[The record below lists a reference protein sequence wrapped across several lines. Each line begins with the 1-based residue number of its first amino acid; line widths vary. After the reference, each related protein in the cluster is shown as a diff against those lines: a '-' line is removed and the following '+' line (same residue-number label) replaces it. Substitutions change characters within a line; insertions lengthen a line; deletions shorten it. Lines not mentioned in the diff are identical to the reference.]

1 MVGTLDAWC
10 MTICHQVAFDLPS
23 ATRSSRHEPLAGWYT
38 VVSIKAG
45 EPGSVPALAYPLAV
59 DTIVCFQM
67 KASTTPA
74 HPPQQVPCA
83 SPGGGALC
91 CASPSG
97 GPRLE
102 FAPRQLSALLGPAA
116 VAPAVLHPEAGV
128 EALEQVAPLARLV
141 SYDSLHLEAP
151 RVGRVMGDQLLG
163 RDMCWQRCEGHLSTD
178 ADRELESNRWI
189 SGVGKT

>member
-1 MVGTLDAWC
+1 MILTRFNVSASREAMRFHVECPCFLPAWHLSSFGSGTKLAAAILAKRVSTPDRVLMKGAHRCGRTRWC
-10 MTICHQVAFDLPS
+10 VHPQETVSCCW
-23 ATRSSRHEPLAGWYT
+23 TRSNRHEPLAGWYT
-38 VVSIKAG
+38 VVSIKVG
-45 EPGSVPALAYPLAV
+45 EPGSVLALAYPLAA

-116 VAPAVLHPEAGV
+116 VAPAVLLQKLHK
-128 EALEQVAPLARLV
+128 QNAR
-141 SYDSLHLEAP
+141 Y
-151 RVGRVMGDQLLG
+151 LLC
-163 RDMCWQRCEGHLSTD
+163 DE
-178 ADRELESNRWI
+178 
-189 SGVGKT
+189 V

>member
-74 HPPQQVPCA
+74 HPLNKFRARVLEVVRSVAPPQ
-83 SPGGGALC
+83 
-91 CASPSG
+91 
-97 GPRLE
+97 
-102 FAPRQLSALLGPAA
+102 AA
-116 VAPAVLHPEAGV
+116 VLAWNLLPVSCPPYWVQLQLHPLFCIQK
-128 EALEQVAPLARLV
+128 LELRLLNKL
-141 SYDSLHLEAP
+141 LHLPGSCPTTAFISRLHE
-151 RVGRVMGDQLLG
+151 L
-163 RDMCWQRCEGHLSTD
+163 D
-178 ADRELESNRWI
+178 A
-189 SGVGKT
+189 

>member
-45 EPGSVPALAYPLAV
+45 EPGSVPALAYPLAA

-74 HPPQQVPCA
+74 HPPRQVPCA

-116 VAPAVLHPEAGV
+116 VASAVLLQKLH
-128 EALEQVAPLARLV
+128 EQNAR
-141 SYDSLHLEAP
+141 Y
-151 RVGRVMGDQLLG
+151 LLC
-163 RDMCWQRCEGHLSTD
+163 DE
-178 ADRELESNRWI
+178 
-189 SGVGKT
+189 V